1 MGIIVDMRWFVYQ
14 LIVQKI
20 LSKLL
25 NSKATIMK
33 KINPSKISLIAVL
46 AFIILIILYHHP
58 EWTGFGKTSNKS
70 VSIEEAVNPRDGTII
85 KITKEIENFLPGKT
99 LWDWLVLSGT
109 LAIPLVILRFQRAEK
124 ERDSLRTEIESKE
137 ASENLREE
145 AVRGYFDRIAHLL
158 LHNEYRTELL
168 SHQDLNHSIDN
179 PIKEIACANTVMV
192 LRRLKNDTER
202 QNQVLYFLKSTKLGN
217 FILVNSNLSDIK
229 LPKTDLNQACLA
241 KADLSNA
248 DLTEAK
254 LSEADLSEAIL
265 FRANLSRAKLSK
277 VKFISADL
285 RAANFSGA
293 NFSSPKDSKADLS
306 KAILNDSNLSDTNLS
321 GVDLSEATL
330 NQANL
335 SGADLSGAKL
345 NNTNLSGAIL
355 MNANLS
361 NADLS
366 GANLTDT
373 DFAGAN
379 LKDAVFTNADLR
391 QAKLTGTKNLTP
403 EQVKNIAQNWDKAKY
418 DLELRNQLN
427 LPGQAIAEEWAPII

>member
-1 MGIIVDMRWFVYQ
+1 
-14 LIVQKI
+14 
-20 LSKLL
+20 
-25 NSKATIMK
+25 MK
-33 KINPSKISLIAVL
+33 KINQSKISLIAVL
-46 AFIILIILYHHP
+46 AFIILIILYHL

-109 LAIPLVILRFQRAEK
+109 LAIPLVILRFQGAEK
-124 ERDSLRTEIESKE
+124 ERDSLRAEIESKE

-158 LHNEYRTELL
+158 VHNEYRTELL

-202 QNQVLYFLKSTKLGN
+202 QNQVLYFLRSTKLGN

-241 KADLSNA
+241 KADLSNADLTEAKLSEA

-335 SGADLSGAKL
+335 SRADISGAKL

-373 DFAGAN
+373 DFTGAN
-379 LKDAVFTNADLR
+379 LKDAVFTNADLSG
-391 QAKLTGTKNLTP
+391 ANLTGTKNLTP